1 MHDLAIRGGR
11 VWLDRMLAEADV
23 VVDGERITGVA
34 LPSVRV
40 DARATIDARGCVVL
54 PGMIDMHVHTREPG
68 FTHKEDFITATRAA
82 AAGGV
87 TTIVDMPSVDPPT
100 YTRDLLLAK
109 RALAAT
115 KCVVDWAH
123 YGAAT
128 DPNEIPKMAEAGA
141 AGFKL
146 YQLNGD
152 PRLCAPEEDR
162 ILQVFAAIAPTGLI
176 CVAHP
181 GNQAVFDALSRE
193 AWARGEPRNH
203 ITLCKVFAD
212 ELHWEVG
219 VGTLMALQRR
229 TGVRLHLAHAH
240 ALSVLRMIREAK
252 AAHRDVSA
260 ECDLRFF
267 EFSPADVETRGPWF
281 SPGGFVIADP
291 ARARAIWQAFED
303 GTVDAI
309 TTDHAPHLREEVEG
323 QRTDA
328 WASAYGNPQL
338 EHAVPVLLTD
348 VAAGRLSLEAF
359 VRATAESPAR
369 LLGIYPEK
377 GALAVGSHA
386 DILLANL
393 DHRWTITNDG
403 LQTKC
408 GWTPYDGRPVTAKV
422 VATVLRGRLI
432 MHEGQLLAEP
442 GYGRYVTA
450 RPKGGRSQGGRAHS
464 S

>member
-11 VWLDRMLAEADV
+11 VWVGDALAEIDV
-23 VVDGERITGVA
+23 AVDGERISGFA
-34 LPSVRV
+34 LPSVRIE
-40 DARATIDARGCVVL
+40 AGQTIDARGCAVL

-68 FTHKEDFITATRAA
+68 FTHKEDFVTATRAA
-82 AAGGV
+82 AAGGI

-128 DPNEIPKMAEAGA
+128 EPSEIPRMAEAGA

-146 YQLNGD
+146 YQLHGD
-152 PRLCAPEEDR
+152 PRLCAPEEPR
-162 ILQVFAAIAPTGLI
+162 ILQAFEAIASTGLI

-181 GNQAVFDALSRE
+181 GKQEVFDALSRS

-203 ITLCKVFAD
+203 LTLCKVFAD

-219 VGTLMALQRR
+219 VGTLMALQRY

-240 ALSVLRMIREAK
+240 ARGVLRMIREAK
-252 AAHRDVSA
+252 AEGRSVSA

-267 EFSPADVETRGPWF
+267 EFSPADVEERGPAL

-291 ARARAIWQAFED
+291 ERARAIWQAFED
-303 GTVDAI
+303 GTIDAI
-309 TTDHAPHLREEVEG
+309 TTDHAPHLREEVER

-328 WASAYGNPQL
+328 WTSAYGNPQL

-348 VAAGRLSLEAF
+348 VAEGRLTLQAF
-359 VRATAESPAR
+359 VWATSESPAR
-369 LLGIYPEK
+369 LLGLYPDK
-377 GALAVGSHA
+377 GTLAAGSHA
-386 DILLANL
+386 DLMLVDL
-393 DHRWTITNDG
+393 EHPWTITDAG

-408 GWTPYDGRPVTAKV
+408 GWTPYAGRTVAARV

-432 MHEGQLLAEP
+432 MQDGRVLAEP
-442 GYGRYVTA
+442 GTGRYVTA
-450 RPKGGRSQGGRAHS
+450 RPQARAHPPAP
-464 S
+464 

>member
-11 VWLDRMLAEADV
+11 VWLGDALAEVDV
-23 VVDGERITGVA
+23 VIDGETITGFA
-34 LPSVRV
+34 LPSVRLE
-40 DARATIDARGCVVL
+40 ARATIDARGCAVL
-54 PGMIDMHVHTREPG
+54 PGMVDMHVHTREPG
-68 FTHKEDFITATRAA
+68 FTHKEDFLTATRAA

-100 YTRDLLLAK
+100 YTRDLLIAK
-109 RALAAT
+109 RALAET

-123 YGAAT
+123 FGAAA
-128 DPNEIPKMAEAGA
+128 DPSEILKMAQAGA

-146 YQLNGD
+146 YQTAGD

-162 ILQVFAAIAPTGLI
+162 ILRLFTAIAPTGLL
-176 CVAHP
+176 CVVHP
-181 GNQAVFDALSRE
+181 GNQAVFDSLSRT

-203 ITLCKVFAD
+203 VTLCKVFAD

-219 VGTLMALQRR
+219 VATLMALQRH
-229 TGVRLHLAHAH
+229 TGVRLHVAHAH
-240 ALSVLRMIREAK
+240 PLSVMRMIREAK
-252 AAHRDVSA
+252 AAGRDVSA

-267 EFSPADVETRGPWF
+267 QFSPADVEERGPWF

-291 ARARAIWQAFED
+291 IRARAIWDAFGD
-303 GTVDAI
+303 GTIDAI
-309 TTDHAPHLREEVEG
+309 TTDHAPHLREEVER
-323 QRTDA
+323 QIVDA

-338 EHAVPVLLTD
+338 EHAVPVLLSD
-348 VAAGRLSLEAF
+348 VSAGRLSLETF

-386 DILLANL
+386 DLMLVNL
-393 DHRWTITNDG
+393 DHPWTITDDG
-403 LQTKC
+403 LHTKC
-408 GWTPYDGRPVTAKV
+408 GWTPYKGRTVTARV
-422 VATVLRGRLI
+422 TATVLRGRLI
-432 MHEGQLLAEP
+432 MQDGRILAEP

-450 RPKGGRSQGGRAHS
+450 HPKNSGGQRPVSA
-464 S
+464 